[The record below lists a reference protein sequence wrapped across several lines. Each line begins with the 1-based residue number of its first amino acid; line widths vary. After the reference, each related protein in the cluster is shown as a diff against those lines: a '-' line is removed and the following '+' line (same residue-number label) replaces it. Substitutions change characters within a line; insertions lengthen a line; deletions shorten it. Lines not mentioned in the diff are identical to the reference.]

1 MRKLLI
7 LHFVVIFFSAFSHAN
22 ENLYWSNIKNGPS
35 SVEVAK
41 SQFGNRVLDPIEG
54 IWFDDGL
61 GTVSII
67 KDEQQNRFKMF
78 IIDISDG
85 SYKQFNQTWE
95 ATFYKNQIGYNFFSR
110 IWYFPNSSSKYFK
123 TQSGSAI
130 ISIAT
135 NDMIMDYERKSDTGR
150 DMDHSLKK
158 IWPMDTLAYNQ
169 NLLRYNSSNSKP
181 TTSLFDPS
189 LYKYRLVTDD
199 KGVGGEKRICH
210 TFLWQKKNYYT
221 CLDNSTKK
229 ITGYSFE
236 DGSKFLIRFQI
247 YSGEGDFVHS
257 SFQKNKNSNLLTGGW
272 KRKNG
277 TLRYGAWESSLNNW
291 PASEINGNFLSDTG
305 LNKSEIM
312 KLVSDGRNY
321 YLKGLDVKKNIEVLL
336 QFHRVNINNTDYKT
350 DKPLFK
356 SNNKSVQKNDYEEKS
371 YKDYWW
377 VVVLIGII
385 TFFVYTQTTK
395 NISTKKKKLPTKII
409 TKSVKATSVVHNST
423 NILFKFFRGEFSL
436 PVSYWLWFVG
446 IGVIIN
452 IILTLIETNGATEE
466 LFVIS
471 FLFFL
476 AVYIYLYIGTWRSAE
491 NYKLQ
496 KKRQNLG
503 YGWAIAAQ
511 GIMIVGILKFIV
523 ELVKEFS

>member
-78 IIDISDG
+78 IIDIPDG

-110 IWYFPNSSSKYFK
+110 IWYFPNSPSKYFK

-158 IWPMDTLAYNQ
+158 IWPMDTLTYNQ
-169 NLLRYNSSNSKP
+169 NLLRYNRSNSKP

-236 DGSKFLIRFQI
+236 DGSEFLIRFQI

-277 TLRYGAWESSLNNW
+277 TLRYGAW
-291 PASEINGNFLSDTG
+291 
-305 LNKSEIM
+305 
-312 KLVSDGRNY
+312 
-321 YLKGLDVKKNIEVLL
+321 
-336 QFHRVNINNTDYKT
+336 
-350 DKPLFK
+350 
-356 SNNKSVQKNDYEEKS
+356 
-371 YKDYWW
+371 
-377 VVVLIGII
+377 
-385 TFFVYTQTTK
+385 
-395 NISTKKKKLPTKII
+395 
-409 TKSVKATSVVHNST
+409 
-423 NILFKFFRGEFSL
+423 
-436 PVSYWLWFVG
+436 
-446 IGVIIN
+446 
-452 IILTLIETNGATEE
+452 
-466 LFVIS
+466 
-471 FLFFL
+471 
-476 AVYIYLYIGTWRSAE
+476 
-491 NYKLQ
+491 
-496 KKRQNLG
+496 
-503 YGWAIAAQ
+503 
-511 GIMIVGILKFIV
+511 
-523 ELVKEFS
+523 